1 MIDRLRQALVGI
13 GYDPGADELLDVL
26 WLAGLMAGAD
36 QDAPRN
42 GAQGGAGQARAGG
55 LGREQQSGLGQR
67 GDTGHGARGTEHGA
81 RGEHAAGRGALPGPD
96 TGPGSGPP
104 PAADRAPSPGV
115 EPGAAPGPATGPAPG
130 REPAAPARPASPLGP
145 DPAGPTDSTSGPLS
159 SGVGPALQAAA
170 DDAEPGAVRAPSGP
184 SDASQPG
191 AAGAP
196 AVRRD
201 GAPSDGTSTGA
212 GAPPNAPADDL
223 LTGPFTGPV
232 VDRSPRPTGTAAED
246 AARPTAEPVD
256 PTGVAAPGPAR
267 TGPPSAFQTP
277 GPDPFQ
283 GGPPTTR
290 AHEGA
295 GGVEPARRALLFPLG
310 SAGGGRTGRGARS
323 GRVPGG
329 RVLPDAQRLAR
340 ALRPLAR
347 YHDDPQHST
356 ADVEATVR
364 LMAETGLFDLVT
376 AAVPERA
383 LTAVLLVDQT
393 PSMRVWHP
401 LASEVRAVLRR
412 SGAFRSVRQQRFD
425 PAGFAARSPRAVP
438 AAGGPG
444 VVVLVLTDAVHPA
457 WRDPRTL
464 GALLAQHRR
473 GPLAVLHALPRRLWR
488 GSGLNAQPR
497 LLTAPGP
504 LSPAHRL
511 DVADPLTGAV
521 DPTAAGRA
529 ALPVLRLTPAALA
542 PWVALQTRPGSPR
555 HIETVLVSTGRRA
568 KGPCSVPLRWSGAPH
583 PEAPAGAAAPYDPTG
598 TAPYAAAGA
607 APPSA
612 TARAPGALRD
622 AAPVAG
628 GAADPYAPERAGGTG
643 APADEA
649 LTAPFGDLAGAPPGD
664 SHGGSHGGSY
674 GVSYG
679 PPGALPAAG
688 SEPSPEERI
697 ARFRSTFSPEAYR
710 LAVRLSAIRP
720 LTTPVMHLVR
730 SAALPEA
737 TAAQVAEVQLG
748 GLLTQ
753 LTPATTAAD
762 RMPEIHAL
770 SRRLAPADPAQPIYD
785 FAPGVRELLF
795 SGLGVERSIEVV
807 EAVGRALAPYLGRL
821 PDFPA
826 LVADP
831 DGPLR
836 LKDSARAFAML
847 AAPVC
852 ERLGY
857 PIVALPAPA
866 PSPTVRE
873 APAPSPNGPGTEPQ
887 GASTDRPGQTAGPAA
902 TDATARPDAPA
913 RPRAG
918 RPVPP
923 WPPTAPESAV
933 PRRERS
939 EGSTPPEPAAPPA
952 SPSATAQAP
961 APHAPATAPERF
973 DGARETE
980 PDDARGASATSQSP
994 PEPPTTQPV
1003 RAGELRCELLGPVR
1017 AYRGATGLPTGSPQQ
1032 RAVLCFLLLHQG
1044 QPVTAD
1050 TLVEAVWGSPA
1061 DRPPAAQATLRTYL
1075 RRLRAVL
1082 GTEALRSTDTGSYVL
1097 DGARTDL
1104 EECRWLEQAA
1114 DGELRRGDR
1123 RRAHTLL
1130 GEALSLW
1137 DTTPLYGVPGPF
1149 AESQRQQL
1157 TEWRLRLLERRLG
1170 LELDLGND
1178 SDVVPELTRLVAQ
1191 HPFRESLHL
1200 LLMTVL
1206 YRTGRTAEALA
1217 VYRNCR
1223 RLLTEELGVEPNA
1236 PLRDLYERIVR
1247 DEGSRPPATE
1257 WPDPGDGAGARRL
1270 SAHLPVPLAYFVGR
1284 TEELL
1289 GLRRALTAPQPHTAP
1304 VAVISG
1310 LSGMGKTALARE
1322 VAHGLAAAFPD
1333 GQLFIDLRGGEPERR
1348 STSHV
1353 LEAFLRALGCPASEL
1368 PDGTEARRLRY
1379 HAMLARRRV
1388 LVVIDGAHDG
1398 AQLAPLL
1405 PTAPGCAALVTSRR
1419 RLAGDEVVHRVEL
1432 RELTEPEGLELL
1444 RIRVGAARLDQ
1455 DANGAHR
1462 VFQYCGGLPLA
1473 LHIAGE
1479 LVRRQLQRYPW
1490 PLTRLADRLAT
1501 PERRLAG
1508 LSVGGLSVAAGI
1520 EHTYRRLRSDEQRA
1534 LSLLSALGHADV
1546 STFAASALVGLP
1558 PADTEPL
1565 LDDLATA
1572 SLLHRVGRGRYRFNE
1587 LTLLFAQQMLV
1598 TQTFSIAR
1606 GGPQRPGNLE
1616 REWALTRLT
1625 DLYLLAG
1632 ADTVRATDPGDTTSH
1647 HLADHVEPA
1656 PWTPTGRTG
1665 PAADWLRTEA
1675 TRLLCTVRAGAAL
1688 PHPPAPLYRRLA
1700 DLLLVA
1706 RPLADDASYARPLI
1720 EAAEALVRTADGP
1733 HDGVAHGRARTALAY
1748 AYNRADR
1755 FADAE
1760 QTAALAL
1767 RPDGDGAPPD
1777 PLVRAHAAHEQAIA
1791 VYGGGRAR
1799 AALPLLLA
1807 AETAYEALGDLSGL
1821 ARVCADRSRVWLALG
1836 MPTAALRTARRAL
1849 REAERGGRQRAVRT
1863 GPQPPGPGLAAAHAD
1878 YAFGCALTAAGG
1890 AAVAL
1895 EPLEQARDRFADVGL
1910 HLAAAASRAR
1920 LAEAHLAVGAVDD
1933 ALACAERAVR
1943 DVERHGGDWRRADA
1957 LVVLGR
1963 VLFQAGQRAR
1973 AVQCW
1978 WQARDGYRA
1987 IGSPQVHTVTALL
2000 ERSAA
2005 DDGTAGEQD
2014 RDR

>member
-1 MIDRLRQALVGI
+1 G
-13 GYDPGADELLDVL
+13 
-26 WLAGLMAGAD
+26 
-36 QDAPRN
+36 
-42 GAQGGAGQARAGG
+42 
-55 LGREQQSGLGQR
+55 
-67 GDTGHGARGTEHGA
+67 
-81 RGEHAAGRGALPGPD
+81 PGP
-96 TGPGSGPP
+96 PGPP
-104 PAADRAPSPGV
+104 G
-115 EPGAAPGPATGPAPG
+115 G
-130 REPAAPARPASPLGP
+130 PAAP
-145 DPAGPTDSTSGPLS
+145 
-159 SGVGPALQAAA
+159 
-170 DDAEPGAVRAPSGP
+170 
-184 SDASQPG
+184 
-191 AAGAP
+191 
-196 AVRRD
+196 
-201 GAPSDGTSTGA
+201 
-212 GAPPNAPADDL
+212 
-223 LTGPFTGPV
+223 
-232 VDRSPRPTGTAAED
+232 
-246 AARPTAEPVD
+246 
-256 PTGVAAPGPAR
+256 
-267 TGPPSAFQTP
+267 
-277 GPDPFQ
+277 
-283 GGPPTTR
+283 
-290 AHEGA
+290 
-295 GGVEPARRALLFPLG
+295 
-310 SAGGGRTGRGARS
+310 
-323 GRVPGG
+323 
-329 RVLPDAQRLAR
+329 
-340 ALRPLAR
+340 
-347 YHDDPQHST
+347 YH
-356 ADVEATVR
+356 
-364 LMAETGLFDLVT
+364 
-376 AAVPERA
+376 
-383 LTAVLLVDQT
+383 
-393 PSMRVWHP
+393 
-401 LASEVRAVLRR
+401 
-412 SGAFRSVRQQRFD
+412 
-425 PAGFAARSPRAVP
+425 
-438 AAGGPG
+438 
-444 VVVLVLTDAVHPA
+444 
-457 WRDPRTL
+457 
-464 GALLAQHRR
+464 
-473 GPLAVLHALPRRLWR
+473 
-488 GSGLNAQPR
+488 
-497 LLTAPGP
+497 
-504 LSPAHRL
+504 
-511 DVADPLTGAV
+511 
-521 DPTAAGRA
+521 
-529 ALPVLRLTPAALA
+529 
-542 PWVALQTRPGSPR
+542 
-555 HIETVLVSTGRRA
+555 
-568 KGPCSVPLRWSGAPH
+568 
-583 PEAPAGAAAPYDPTG
+583 PAGAARYPAV
-598 TAPYAAAGA
+598 GA
-607 APPSA
+607 APSLA
-612 TARAPGALRD
+612 TARAPGALGD
-622 AAPVAG
+622 AAPFAG
-628 GAADPYAPERAGGTG
+628 GSADPYAPERIGGTG
-643 APADEA
+643 APADEV
-649 LTAPFGDLAGAPPGD
+649 LTAPFGDLAGAPSGD
-664 SHGGSHGGSY
+664 SHGGHHGASY
-674 GVSYG
+674 S
-679 PPGALPAAG
+679 PSGARPAA
-688 SEPSPEERI
+688 SPAPSPEERI

-753 LTPATTAAD
+753 LSPATTAAD

-873 APAPSPNGPGTEPQ
+873 APAPPPDGLGTEPR
-887 GASTDRPGQTAGPAA
+887 GASTDRPGQAAGPAA
-902 TDATARPDAPA
+902 TDATARPDVPV

-933 PRRERS
+933 PRPEQS
-939 EGSTPPEPAAPPA
+939 EGSTPPEPAAPPS
-952 SPSATAQAP
+952 SPPATEQTP
-961 APHAPATAPERF
+961 DPHAPATAPERF

-980 PDDARGASATSQSP
+980 PDDVRGATATSPSP
-994 PEPPTTQPV
+994 PEPFTTQPV

-1050 TLVEAVWGSPA
+1050 TLVEAVWGSSPA
-1061 DRPPAAQATLRTYL
+1061 DRPPAAQTALRTYL

-1149 AESQRQQL
+1149 AERQRQHL
-1157 TEWRLRLLERRLG
+1157 TDWRLRLLERRLG

-1178 SDVVPELTRLVAQ
+1178 TDVVPELTRLVAQ

-1247 DEGSRPPATE
+1247 DEGSRPQATE

-1284 TEELL
+1284 AEELL
-1289 GLRRALTAPQPHTAP
+1289 DLRRALTAPQPRTAP

-1322 VAHGLAAAFPD
+1322 VAHGLTAAFPD
-1333 GQLFIDLRGGEPERR
+1333 GQLFVDLRGNEPERR

-1353 LEAFLRALGCPASEL
+1353 LEAFLRALGCPTSEL
-1368 PDGTEARRLRY
+1368 PVGAEARRLRY

-1388 LVVIDGAHDG
+1388 LVVIDGAHEW
-1398 AQLAPLL
+1398 AQVTPLL
-1405 PTAPGCAALVTSRR
+1405 PTAPGCAALVTGRR
-1419 RLAGDEVVHRVEL
+1419 RLTGDEVVHRVEL

-1490 PLTRLADRLAT
+1490 PLTRLADRLAA

-1508 LSVGGLSVAAGI
+1508 LSVGGLAVAAGI

-1534 LSLLSALGHADV
+1534 LALLSALGHADV

-1572 SLLHRVGRGRYRFNE
+1572 SLLHREGRGRYRFNE
-1587 LTLLFAQQMLV
+1587 LTLLFAQQMLA

-1632 ADTVRATDPGDTTSH
+1632 ADTVRATDPGDTTSR

-1675 TRLLCTVRAGAAL
+1675 PRLLCTVRAGTAL

-1720 EAAEALVRTADGP
+1720 EAAAALVRTADGP

-1777 PLVRAHAAHEQAIA
+1777 PLVRAYAAHEQAIA

-1807 AETAYEALGDLSGL
+1807 AETAYEAQGDLSGL

-1863 GPQPPGPGLAAAHAD
+1863 GPQPPGPGLAAAHAG
-1878 YAFGCALTAAGG
+1878 YAFGCALIAAGG

-1895 EPLEQARDRFADVGL
+1895 DALGQARDRFAGAGL
-1910 HLAAAASRAR
+1910 HLAAAASGAR
-1920 LAEAHLAVGAVDD
+1920 LAEAHLAVGAVED

-1987 IGSPQVHTVTALL
+1987 IGSPQVHAVTALL

-2005 DDGTAGEQD
+2005 DDGTAGEQGQD
-2014 RDR
+2014 R